1 MLVRMIEKWRKA
13 LDNSLFT
20 GAIHMVFDYIPH
32 DLLIPKLYTYS
43 LKFHTVSFISYY
55 LIGNKT

>member
-32 DLLIPKLYTYS
+32 DLTSQTSHL
-43 LKFHTVSFISYY
+43 
-55 LIGNKT
+55 